1 MVTPITRSKLRKE
14 AGILYSDMM
23 AFYKRFSKCHESG
36 KPDLRRMKLNL
47 DRLDPTST
55 GERVEAIRFLEF
67 FLATHLG
74 QIDSAHE
81 QERIRLLG
89 RAKEYAIRDSRKRR
103 ALRKWRRE
111 VEESSEQ
118 AV

>member
-1 MVTPITRSKLRKE
+1 MMTPMTRSKLRKE
-14 AGILYSDMM
+14 TSSLYSDMM
-23 AFYKRFSKCHESG
+23 AFYKRFSKVHEPG
-36 KPDLRRMKLNL
+36 VPDLQRMKLNL

-55 GERVEAIRFLEF
+55 GEQIEAIRFLEF
-67 FLATHLG
+67 FLAIHLG

-81 QERIRLLG
+81 AERIHLLG
-89 RAKEYAIRDSRKRR
+89 RAKGYTVRDTRQRR

>member
-1 MVTPITRSKLRKE
+1 MTPISRSKLRKE
-14 AGILYSDMM
+14 ASSLYSDMM
-23 AFYKRFSKCHESG
+23 AFYKRFSKSCEPG
-36 KPDLRRMKLNL
+36 QTDLQRMKLNL
-47 DRLDPTST
+47 DSLNPSLT
-55 GERVEAIRFLEF
+55 GERIEAIRFLEF

-74 QIDSAHE
+74 QIDSVHE
-81 QERIRLLG
+81 AERIRLLG
-89 RAKEYAIRDSRKRR
+89 RAKEYTTRDTRQRH